1 MNGWMQTELEMLA
14 KALECLPQQQ
24 RDVIVLTYYDRM
36 KDSEIAV
43 RMALTPKR
51 VAELRTAAEAE
62 LKRQGIT

>member
-1 MNGWMQTELEMLA
+1 MNDKLDQLADVLES
-14 KALECLPQQQ
+14 LPQQQ

-36 KDSEIAV
+36 TDLEIAA